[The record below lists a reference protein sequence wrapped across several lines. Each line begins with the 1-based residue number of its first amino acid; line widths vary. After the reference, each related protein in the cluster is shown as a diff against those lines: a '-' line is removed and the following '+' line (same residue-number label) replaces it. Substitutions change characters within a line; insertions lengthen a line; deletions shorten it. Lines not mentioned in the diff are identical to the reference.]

1 MALGPGPVR
10 PIHTNHGR
18 SPCCGELDLKY
29 LVPEAERGQ
38 DVPMRVTDEQLLQYL
53 LRTVRVGIVATWIA
67 VGGLALFLLMSTAE
81 NLDRPLF
88 IGVLAAAL
96 AGAAVISF
104 LPWQRLF
111 RTPWGMPALYAWSV
125 LDIVLITLL
134 IEASGGGTSVVFVM
148 YSLTTVFFSASYPR
162 GAQVGLLLFTLGCYL
177 VGSTWGDWPINPAGI
192 ILRFTILGSLAY
204 IVSYLS
210 HELIGRNALLADR
223 IRQHERTTARLGEAQ
238 RLARLGSWTWCP
250 QKRELTVS
258 EELCDIYGI
267 EAREAERDPDMLVG
281 LVHPEDRAA
290 VMQAYE
296 AAESSGSSFI
306 LEHRIVR
313 PDGAVREVQAQGRVE
328 PDSNPPVVIGTALD
342 ITERKR
348 AEEYDSKLRELASK
362 RQQALQINDNLV
374 QGITV
379 AKYAVEMGRLDIGR
393 EALETTLK
401 AAQAIVGELLEETGS
416 LKGGSLVRTEAAI
429 VGRSQEPPT

>member
-1 MALGPGPVR
+1 
-10 PIHTNHGR
+10 
-18 SPCCGELDLKY
+18 
-29 LVPEAERGQ
+29 
-38 DVPMRVTDEQLLQYL
+38 MRVTDEQLLQYL

-67 VGGLALFLLMSTAE
+67 VGGLGLFLLMSTTG
-81 NLDRPLF
+81 NLDRSLF
-88 IGVLAAAL
+88 MGVLAAAL

-104 LPWQRLF
+104 LPWERLF
-111 RTPWGMPALYAWSV
+111 RTPWGMPTLYAWSV
-125 LDIVLITLL
+125 LDIVLITFL

-148 YSLTTVFFSASYPR
+148 YALTTVFFSASYPR
-162 GAQVGLLLFTLGCYL
+162 AAQAGLLLFTLGCYL
-177 VGSTWGDWPINPAGI
+177 VGSILGDWHVNIAGLV
-192 ILRFTILGSLAY
+192 LRFTILTSLAY

-210 HELIGRNALLADR
+210 RELIGRNASLADR
-223 IRQHERTTARLGEAQ
+223 IRQHERTTARLSEAQ

-250 QKRELTVS
+250 QTRELTVS

-267 EAREAERDPDMLVG
+267 ESHEAASDPDLLLR
-281 LVHPEDRAA
+281 LVHPDDRDA
-290 VMQAYE
+290 VTEAYE

-313 PDGAVREVQAQGRVE
+313 PDGPIRDVQAQGRVE

-348 AEEYDSKLRELASK
+348 AAQYDSKLRELAAK

-379 AKYAVEMGRLDIGR
+379 AKYAVEMGRLDIAR

-401 AAQAIVGELLEETGS
+401 AAQMIVGELLEETGS
-416 LKGGSLVRTEAAI
+416 LKDGSLVRTEAAI
-429 VGRSQEPPT
+429 VGRSHQPPS